1 MDGDLRRRIG
11 RFYVD
16 ADVVETRP
24 ADVMA
29 IMGRVIVTR
38 CEYLYHRG
46 AFMYEAMSPLFRVLV
61 RGEMMP
67 EYRMAVK
74 KDGTVSALGDS
85 GEREG

>member
-1 MDGDLRRRIG
+1 MGNDLRRRIG

-16 ADVVETRP
+16 ADVVDARP

-46 AFMYEAMSPLFRVLV
+46 AFMYEAMSPMFRPLEV
-61 RGEMMP
+61 GEMMP
-67 EYRMAVK
+67 EYRLSVR
-74 KDGTVSALGDS
+74 KDGTVSAD
-85 GEREG
+85 EREG